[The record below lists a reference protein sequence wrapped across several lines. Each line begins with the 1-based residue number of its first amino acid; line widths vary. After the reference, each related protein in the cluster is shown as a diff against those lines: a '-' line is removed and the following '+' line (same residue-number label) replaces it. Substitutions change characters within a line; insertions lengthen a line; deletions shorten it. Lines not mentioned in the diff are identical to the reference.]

1 MKNIEE
7 KIEGQILRIKDE
19 IVDITNN
26 IESFRND
33 GDVDNV
39 GVGQELLDKLEILNE
54 KLNILKKNL
63 LLYQNSK
70 TSNILSLGHT
80 IHLTRDNGMKN
91 TVTLVLPEDADSVE
105 GFISA
110 ESPLGK
116 ALLGKRAGEQIVFE
130 TPAGAQKIKINK
142 LNQ

>member
-7 KIEGQILRIKDE
+7 KVELQIEKIKDE

-39 GVGQELLDKLEILNE
+39 GVGQELLDRLEILNE
-54 KLNILKKNL
+54 KLIILKKNL
-63 LLYQNSK
+63 LLYQNAKTSK
-70 TSNILSLGHT
+70 TLHVGHT
-80 IHLTRDNGMKN
+80 IEITKDNG
-91 TVTLVLPEDADSVE
+91 TSQTITLVLPDDANSVE

-116 ALLGKRAGEQIVFE
+116 ALIGKREGEQVVFE
-130 TPAGAQKIKINK
+130 TPAGAQTMTISK
-142 LNQ
+142 LK

>member
-7 KIEGQILRIKDE
+7 KIENQINKIKEE

-54 KLNILKKNL
+54 KLSILKKNL
-63 LLYQNSK
+63 LLYQNAKS
-70 TSNILSLGHT
+70 TNILSLGHT
-80 IHLTRDNGMKN
+80 IHLTRGNAKN
-91 TVTLVLPEDADSVE
+91 VVTLVLPEDADSLE

-116 ALLGKRAGEQIVFE
+116 ALLGKREGEQIVFE
-130 TPAGAQKIKINK
+130 TPAGAQKIKITK
-142 LNQ
+142 LA